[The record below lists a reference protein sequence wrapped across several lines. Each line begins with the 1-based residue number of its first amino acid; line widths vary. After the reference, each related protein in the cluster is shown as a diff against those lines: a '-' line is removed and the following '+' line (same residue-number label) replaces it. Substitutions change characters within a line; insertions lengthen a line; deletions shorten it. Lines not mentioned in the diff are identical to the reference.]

1 MKTINNIDA
10 SSLDLPS
17 LVVYL
22 LGRRITPIT
31 VDGIIEGIYNA
42 CKLKQK
48 ITVANYNV
56 HAFNLSM
63 QLPWFYEFLQ
73 SSEIVHCD
81 GSGILKALSYMG
93 LDLPMQYRVSYTAL
107 MPELLNFCNQQG
119 LSIFLLGSKPQY
131 LDQAINNLARNYPN
145 IKVAGHDGYFSIDDR
160 EINDSIIR
168 SINQIKPNILL
179 MGMGMPLQENWVSRY
194 KERLDVNAILLGG
207 AVIDRLAGV
216 VSDCPDFLAK
226 NNLEWLYRLIRE
238 PRRLGARYLLGNPAF
253 ACHIALAKLY
263 QLREGVTQLEPGKY
277 YNWRANALANAL
289 AQSNP
294 TPTKSLGDSLV
305 EAGLLS
311 INHIDIAL
319 SEQRK
324 TGVPLSEILIDKGWI
339 KQETIDFIL
348 KNIIVTNQSN
358 SRAKELLN
366 GVYSES

>member
-10 SSLDLPS
+10 TLDLPS

-31 VDGIIEGIYNA
+31 VTGIIDAIHNA
-42 CKLKQK
+42 CKLKK
-48 ITVANYNV
+48 KVTIAHYNV
-56 HAFNLSM
+56 HGFNLSM

-73 SSEIVHCD
+73 SSDIVHCD

-93 LDLPMQYRVSYTAL
+93 LDLPIQYRVSYTNL
-107 MPELLNFCNQQG
+107 IPELLKFCNQQG
-119 LSIFLLGSKPQY
+119 LSIFLLGSKPEY
-131 LDQAINNLARNYPN
+131 LDKAINNLATKYPN
-145 IKVAGHDGYFSIDDR
+145 IKLAGHDGYFSIDDPD
-160 EINDSIIR
+160 INDSIIR

-179 MGMGMPLQENWVSRY
+179 LGMGMPLQENWVYRY
-194 KERLDVNAILLGG
+194 KDRLDVNAIMVGG

-263 QLREGVTQLEPGKY
+263 QLREGVTQLESSNY
-277 YNWRANALANAL
+277 YSWKSHGFTKVVAQANT
-289 AQSNP
+289 
-294 TPTKSLGDSLV
+294 TPTKKLSDSLV

-311 INHIDIAL
+311 NNDIDIAL

-324 TGVPLSEILIDKGWI
+324 TGVPLREILINKGWI
-339 KQETIDFIL
+339 KQETVDFIL
-348 KNIIVTNQSN
+348 KNIVLTNQNN
-358 SRAKELLN
+358 SPTKEILN

>member
-1 MKTINNIDA
+1 MKTIHNTDVK
-10 SSLDLPS
+10 LDLPS

-31 VDGIIEGIYNA
+31 VTGIIDAIHNA

-63 QLPWFYEFLQ
+63 QLPWFYEFIQ

-93 LDLPMQYRVSYTAL
+93 LDLPLEYRVSYTKL
-107 MPELLNFCNQQG
+107 MPELLKFCHQQE

-131 LDQAINNLARNYPN
+131 LDKAINNLAEKYPN
-145 IKVAGHDGYFSIDDR
+145 IKVAGHDGYFSIDDP
-160 EINDSIIR
+160 EINEGIIN
-168 SINQIKPNILL
+168 SINQLKPNILL
-179 MGMGMPLQENWVSRY
+179 MGMGMPLQENWVARY
-194 KERLDVNAILLGG
+194 RDRLDVNAILLGG

-226 NNLEWLYRLIRE
+226 NHLEWLYRLIRE
-238 PRRLGARYLLGNPAF
+238 PKRLAARYLLGNPAF

-263 QLREGVTQLEPGKY
+263 QLREGVTQVESSNY
-277 YNWRANALANAL
+277 YSWKSNGFVKVL
-289 AQSNP
+289 AQGNT
-294 TPTKSLGDSLV
+294 TPTKKLSDSLV

-311 INHIDIAL
+311 NNDIDIAL

-324 TGVPLSEILIDKGWI
+324 TGVPLSDILINKGWI
-339 KQETIDFIL
+339 KQETINFIL
-348 KNIIVTNQSN
+348 KNIVLSNQSN
-358 SRAKELLN
+358 SMAKELLN

>member
-1 MKTINNIDA
+1 MKINNSIDA
-10 SSLDLPS
+10 SLDLPS

-31 VDGIIEGIYNA
+31 VNGIIEAIHTA
-42 CKLKQK
+42 CKVEQK

-93 LDLPMQYRVSYTAL
+93 LDLPIQYRVSYTAL
-107 MPELLNFCNQQG
+107 MPELLNFCDKQE
-119 LSIFLLGSKPQY
+119 LSIFLLGSKPKN
-131 LDQAINNLARNYPN
+131 LEKAINNLESNYPN
-145 IKVAGHDGYFSIDDR
+145 IKVAGHHGYFSIDDP
-160 EINDSIIR
+160 ETNDLIIR
-168 SINQIKPNILL
+168 QINQIKPNILL
-179 MGMGMPLQENWVSRY
+179 LGMGMPLQENWVCRY
-194 KERLDVNAILLGG
+194 RDRLNVNAILLGG

-216 VSDCPDFLAK
+216 VSDCPEFLAK
-226 NNLEWLYRLIRE
+226 NHLEWLYRLIRE

-263 QLREGVTQLEPGKY
+263 QLREGVTQIEHRKY
-277 YNWRANALANAL
+277 NNWNPNTFTSAL
-289 AQSNP
+289 AQSNS
-294 TPTKSLGDSLV
+294 TLTKSLSDSLV
-305 EAGLLS
+305 EAGLLT

-324 TGVPLSEILIDKGWI
+324 TGVPLSDILINKGWV
-339 KQETIDFIL
+339 KQQTIDFIV
-348 KNIIVTNQSN
+348 KNIIHTNQKQS
-358 SRAKELLN
+358 KTQELLN